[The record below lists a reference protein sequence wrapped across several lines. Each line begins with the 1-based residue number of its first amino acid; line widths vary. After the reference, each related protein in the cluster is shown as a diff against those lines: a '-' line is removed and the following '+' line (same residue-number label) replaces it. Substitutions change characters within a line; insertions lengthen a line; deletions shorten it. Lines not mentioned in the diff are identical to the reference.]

1 MPTNEELL
9 RENAALK
16 AQIAA
21 AAPMPVVAA
30 TLPVD
35 PVAAPVGPFIAEQPG
50 PATIPPRKTYQLPAP
65 TQQLAATRA
74 WLATRRGK
82 STPEELIGQIGQIK
96 TVITSGVNSAGYG
109 DKRTEF
115 RSLSEL
121 QQILNGLEEDLG
133 EALGY
138 GGRIRQIRM
147 TTQADKGL

>member
-16 AQIAA
+16 AQLASIPAA
-21 AAPMPVVAA
+21 SPVVAGA
-30 TLPVD
+30 VLP
-35 PVAAPVGPFIAEQPG
+35 APFIAEQAG
-50 PATIPPRKTYQLPAP
+50 PASYPPRKTWQLPQPSA
-65 TQQLAATRA
+65 QLVATRA
-74 WLATRRGK
+74 WLASRIGK
-82 STPEELIGQIGQIK
+82 ATPEDLIGQIAQIK

-121 QQILNGLEEDLG
+121 QQILDGLEEDLAA
-133 EALGY
+133 ALGA

-147 TTQADKGL
+147 TTQWDKGL

>member
-16 AQIAA
+16 AQLAA
-21 AAPMPVVAA
+21 ASAVVA
-30 TLPVD
+30 
-35 PVAAPVGPFIAEQPG
+35 VAAPPAPFIAEQPG
-50 PATIPPRKTYQLPAP
+50 PASYPPRKTWQLPQPSA
-65 TQQLAATRA
+65 QLSATRA
-74 WLATRRGK
+74 WLAARVGK
-82 STPEELIGQIGQIK
+82 STPDELIGQIAQIK

-121 QQILNGLEEDLG
+121 QQILDGLEEDLAG
-133 EALGY
+133 ALGA